1 MPTETLI
8 SVEEYLATSYS
19 PDCDYVDGRVEER
32 NLGEWD
38 HANLQT
44 AIAAFFRMNRKKWG
58 INVVVEQRVQVAAT
72 RFRIPDV
79 CVVLGD
85 PGEQILRK
93 PPFICV
99 EVLSPDDRMVRV
111 EKRIDDYLA
120 MGVAYVWVVD
130 PQTRKAFSA
139 TAATGLCE
147 VKSGILKTENPELEV
162 PLAELFE

>member
-19 PDCDYVDGRVEER
+19 PDCDYIDGRVEER
-32 NLGEWD
+32 NFGEWD

-44 AIAAFFRMNRKKWG
+44 AIAAFFRNNRKKWG
-58 INVVVEQRVQVAAT
+58 INVFVEQRVQVAPT

-93 PPFICV
+93 PPFLCI
-99 EVLSPDDRMVRV
+99 EVLSPDDRMNRV

-120 MGVAYVWVVD
+120 MGVRYVWVVD
-130 PQTRKAFSA
+130 PQTRKAYSA
-139 TAATGLCE
+139 TAEEGLRE
-147 VKSGILKTENPELEV
+147 VKSGVLATDNPALEM
-162 PLAELFE
+162 PLAEIFE

>member
-8 SVEEYLATSYS
+8 SVAEYLATSYS

-58 INVVVEQRVQVAAT
+58 INVVVEQRVQVSPT

-93 PPFICV
+93 PPFICI
-99 EVLSPDDRMVRV
+99 EVLSPDDRMSRV

-120 MGVAYVWVVD
+120 MGVSYVWVVD
-130 PQTRKAFSA
+130 PQTRKAYSA
-139 TAATGLCE
+139 TAASGLCE
-147 VKSGILKTENPELEV
+147 VKTGVLKTENPALEV